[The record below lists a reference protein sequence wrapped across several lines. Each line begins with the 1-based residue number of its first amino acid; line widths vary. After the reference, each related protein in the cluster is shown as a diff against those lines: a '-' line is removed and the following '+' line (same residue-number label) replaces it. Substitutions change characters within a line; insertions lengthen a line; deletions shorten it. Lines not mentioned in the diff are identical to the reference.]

1 MDRPARVRMRRRK
14 PCFLWRRRLF
24 GWYVRFMRSFQ
35 SHDARERV
43 IGPHRQPPSTT
54 PVHDKGQRFQHTVR
68 GRTRRIHPRLY
79 TATRRGRSP
88 TRRPPENRTVEVV
101 HNRLS
106 GAGDRISVSASGKHR
121 FPAVSSPPTAFHM
134 GYPHCGE
141 LMSIDRAELHLGRTD
156 RPRRPVDPGEAERSR
171 HPTCVG
177 RPHRT
182 GGADR

>member
-1 MDRPARVRMRRRK
+1 MDAAAVRAPTRQTVRRARPLLRRDETMDRPARVRMRRRK

-106 GAGDRISVSASGKHR
+106 GADDRISVSASGKHR
-121 FPAVSSPPTAFHM
+121 FPAMKRPPTAFHM

-141 LMSIDRAELHLGRTD
+141 LM
-156 RPRRPVDPGEAERSR
+156 
-171 HPTCVG
+171 
-177 RPHRT
+177 PHRSQGVSRWT
-182 GGADR
+182 Y